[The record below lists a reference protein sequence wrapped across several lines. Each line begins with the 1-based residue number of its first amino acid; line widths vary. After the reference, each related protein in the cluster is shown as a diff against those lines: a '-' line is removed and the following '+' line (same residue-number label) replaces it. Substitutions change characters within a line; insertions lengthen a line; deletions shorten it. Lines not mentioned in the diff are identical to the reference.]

1 MSIIDLKDPF
11 FQATILA
18 AHSDSPCK
26 EKCSNQSQNILPDL
40 ISATTSVPEP
50 SETTDSSNNETS
62 TTAEEETNPLA
73 NVLAEMGEVL
83 QSFYDRYTMNFETPD
98 NNTVTNI
105 STTIQNETI
114 IRSHIIES
122 LNQPLNAYEPM
133 AIVESNSTNVS
144 RPENRTM
151 VSELKPKI
159 DDSDNQEITPIC
171 NKTICNEWNTEKLL
185 AARLCCMSF
194 ATEDDQVEE
203 PIVNVN
209 ASEYI
214 PSNGGFGCKLYARSS
229 CSLIKPI
236 LRCCTRKLV
245 NEYFN
250 YTMKLREQKLGN
262 YGQRLRRNNSNRIE
276 KVNSDVL
283 QNWLNN
289 KNEKN

>member
-1 MSIIDLKDPF
+1 M
-11 FQATILA
+11 
-18 AHSDSPCK
+18 
-26 EKCSNQSQNILPDL
+26 
-40 ISATTSVPEP
+40 PEL
-50 SETTDSSNNETS
+50 SETTDNSSNNETS
-62 TTAEEETNPLA
+62 TTSEEETNPLA

-83 QSFYDRYTMNFETPD
+83 QSFYDRYTMNFETAD
-98 NNTVTNI
+98 NSTTTNI

-114 IRSHIIES
+114 IRSHLIES
-122 LNQPLNAYEPM
+122 LNQPLNTYEPM
-133 AIVESNSTNVS
+133 SIILEPNSTNVS
-144 RPENRTM
+144 HPQNRTM
-151 VSELKPKI
+151 VQELRPKI

-194 ATEDDQVEE
+194 TTEDDQVEE

-250 YTMKLREQKLGN
+250 YTMKLRGQKLGN
-262 YGQRLRRNNSNRIE
+262 YGQRLRRNNSNRME
-276 KVNSDVL
+276 KINPDVL
-283 QNWLNN
+283 QNWLN
-289 KNEKN
+289 KQ